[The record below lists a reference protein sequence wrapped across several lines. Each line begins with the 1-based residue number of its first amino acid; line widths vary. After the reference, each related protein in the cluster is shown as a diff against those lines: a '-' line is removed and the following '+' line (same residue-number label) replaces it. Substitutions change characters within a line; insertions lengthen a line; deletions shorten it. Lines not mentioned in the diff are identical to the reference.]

1 LDHTQHLDRQRMEE
15 LCCLWV
21 IDELSPKERVLLEEH
36 LSECGSCRSLI
47 AEYEQLYVFDFPA
60 LNAIQTEQEDS
71 GILEASTENR
81 MLGNV
86 VARAQNERPGGLRL
100 SSDELPSTPCQPSLI
115 HRLSQNFG
123 TVFQWGGWIA
133 AAAICLISIS
143 GRIANRTGPIS
154 QVTNQVPSVPI
165 RLATQ
170 NTTANDSASA
180 AAAAYERS
188 VKDLRQRAGD
198 AELALTSARAA
209 YARLDDEKASLEAQ
223 LESQKRILDDH
234 ASQVDLL
241 SAALDQQTAK
251 TSKLEAELRDVS
263 SKLIEQRNEVA
274 KLQQVAE
281 TTTVRTPTPESFAP
295 DPDAQELFG
304 ARDLHIVDV
313 YDVDHSGKP
322 SRTYGRVYYVNHRL
336 LVFYAFDLGTHER
349 NRKAVAFQAWGFKQ
363 PNSTEPESLGLFYMD
378 DSKLDRWVLRVSDPK
393 LLSNIDTLFVT
404 LEPSGGSDVPKGRR
418 VLLASLAGPP
428 NHP

>member
-1 LDHTQHLDRQRMEE
+1 MDHTQHLDRQRMEE

-21 IDELSPKERVLLEEH
+21 IDELSPKERVQLEEH
-36 LSECGSCRSLI
+36 ISECGSCRSLI

-71 GILEASTENR
+71 DILEASTENR
-81 MLGNV
+81 MLDNV
-86 VARAQNERPGGLRL
+86 VARAQTERPSGLRL
-100 SSDELPSTPCQPSLI
+100 SSDLPSPPCQPSLTQ
-115 HRLSQNFG
+115 RLNQNLG
-123 TVFQWGGWIA
+123 AAFQWGGWIA
-133 AAAICLISIS
+133 AAAICLIVIS
-143 GRIANRTGPIS
+143 GRIANHTGSSS
-154 QVTNQVPSVPI
+154 QVANQVPSVPV

-170 NTTANDSASA
+170 NAPANDSESA
-180 AAAAYERS
+180 VAAAYERS
-188 VKDLRQRAGD
+188 DKDLRQRAGD
-198 AELALTSARAA
+198 AELALASAKAA
-209 YARLDDEKASLEAQ
+209 YARLDNEKASLEAQ
-223 LESQKRILDDH
+223 LESQKRTLDDRD
-234 ASQVDLL
+234 SQVDVL

-251 TSKLEAELRDVS
+251 TSNLEAELRDVS
-263 SKLIEQRNEVA
+263 SKLIEQRIEVA

-295 DPDAQELFG
+295 DPGAQELFG

-336 LVFYAFDLGTHER
+336 LVFYAFDLGTHEQ

-363 PNSTEPESLGLFYMD
+363 PNSTEPASLGLFYMD

-404 LEPSGGSDVPKGRR
+404 LEPPGGSDVPKGRR